1 MHIEF
6 SGGLGDAEAAV
17 KKGMNDVQRLV
28 VQVPVIQGAEVIFQI
43 VVTDFPGDI
52 IEKLA
57 EPKFPIAEDP
67 L

>member
-1 MHIEF
+1 MY
-6 SGGLGDAEAAV
+6 
-17 KKGMNDVQRLV
+17 DVQRLV
-28 VQVPVIQGAEVIFQI
+28 FQVPVIQGAEVIFQI

-52 IEKLA
+52 LEKLA